1 MSLKFSFMQQF
12 RFDLVDTLRI
22 LYQRRKFLLII
33 SIAAGIISAGA
44 SLLLKNEFRSRAVFF
59 PANALMN
66 ERINMFT
73 KDNLQYIEYFGDEH
87 DVDRVYAI
95 GNSVP
100 LKMYLF
106 EKFKLGQHYKL
117 DSTDKKYMEKLF
129 KTFGGYYQLKKTD
142 LDNIEL
148 TVVDQEPQMAADV
161 ANAAMMKIE
170 EIYKGFMDDTRRH
183 IMLALQNKMH
193 VKDSSIASLTDSL
206 VSLRDHY
213 GIYDLI
219 SPGRKNLI
227 AGAIRPNGKAD
238 FARGLETIQ
247 IVEEMK
253 DRMVSDKA
261 EYQSLYDQFRTT
273 TDENLKLLHILEW
286 AGPSGEK
293 AWPFRSI
300 IVLTAVLGTFIVSC
314 ILILLVS
321 YFKQLAPSIT
331 KD

>member
-1 MSLKFSFMQQF
+1 MSLKFPFMQQI
-12 RFDLVDTLRI
+12 RFDLVDALRI
-22 LYQRRKFLLII
+22 LYQRRKFILLITL
-33 SIAAGIISAGA
+33 AAGIVTAGA

-59 PANALMN
+59 PANTLMT

-73 KDNLQYIEYFGDEH
+73 KDNLEYIEYFGDEH
-87 DVDRVYAI
+87 DLDRVYAI

-129 KTFGGYYQLKKTD
+129 KTFSGLYNLKKTD
-142 LDNIEL
+142 VDNIEL
-148 TVVDQEPQMAADV
+148 TVVDQEPQMAADI
-161 ANAAMMKIE
+161 ANAAMIRIE
-170 EIYKGFMDDTRRH
+170 ETYKGFMNDSRKR
-183 IMLALQNKMH
+183 IMSALQNKMA
-193 VKDSSIASLTDSL
+193 VKDSAIASLTDSL
-206 VSLRDHY
+206 VNLRDRY

-227 AGAIRPNGKAD
+227 AGAIKPNGKAD

-247 IVEEMK
+247 VVEEMK
-253 DRMVSDKA
+253 DRMVTDKA

-300 IVLTAVLGTFIVSC
+300 IVLTAVLGTFVVSC
-314 ILILLVS
+314 ILVLLVT
-321 YFKQLAPSIT
+321 YFKKLAPAIT
-331 KD
+331 E